1 MASKR
6 KFSPLWNHFTE
17 TEPKRAK
24 CTHCYKILAISASS
38 IGSLSRHMNT
48 IHPTIN
54 IKAPRHEPM
63 NLDTDA
69 PAGPASAAFCRVAEV
84 DESTATGDSLANQ
97 GSQHQQDQQQV
108 THPASSRNL
117 MTVPVSARNNNRNS
131 RPTPHTMADYV
142 RKPLP
147 LKKMQELDEQLV
159 KMIAKGYHALRMV
172 DEVEFRKFVEMLNPG
187 YTLPTRKTLSE
198 SLLPKVYGKMVEA
211 AREQLSKAKAIC
223 VTTDAWTSTNADG
236 YIAITAHF
244 INEDTDQICTVMIG
258 CIEYQERHTAAN
270 LQDFFTEKFREWD
283 IDGYVGVIVSDNAA
297 NMLAAIRL
305 GNWSSIP
312 CFAHTLNL
320 VMQASLDSITDTVTR
335 VKAVVQYFNRSAPG
349 ARKLKE
355 LQETMGIESLK
366 LKQDVATR
374 WNSTYDMIH
383 RMSRMREAITFALA
397 LMRPDLSLDHTDWDV
412 ITKALPILH
421 IFYEVTMEVCGENYV
436 SASLYIVYNK
446 LIQQK
451 LEAYQNDAPFLSPI
465 TNLLDKL
472 RSQMRQRFMDVE
484 SNTLLCEATIL
495 DPRFKKFGFIDI
507 LKYDSAASALRL
519 KIGAVTLPAEEAG
532 TSAPINAAPQTS
544 NHYNQN
550 ISRRMGSTL
559 WDTWDTDMSS
569 QTPQN
574 PVAAGIVE
582 FDKYVQEPIVRR
594 HENPLKWWKERRNV
608 YPHLYTFMVKRLNIT
623 ATSVPCERVF
633 SKAGLTLNQRRTR
646 LTTKKLSQLV
656 FISSN

>member
-1 MASKR
+1 M
-6 KFSPLWNHFTE
+6 
-17 TEPKRAK
+17 
-24 CTHCYKILAISASS
+24 I
-38 IGSLSRHMNT
+38 
-48 IHPTIN
+48 
-54 IKAPRHEPM
+54 
-63 NLDTDA
+63 LDTDA
-69 PAGPASAAFCRVAEV
+69 AAGQIAGV
-84 DESTATGDSLANQ
+84 DESTATAAISANQ
-97 GSQHQQDQQQV
+97 GSQQQHQV
-108 THPASSRNL
+108 TQPASSRNL
-117 MTVPVSARNNNRNS
+117 ITVPVSARNSNKN
-131 RPTPHTMADYV
+131 RPTLHTMADYV
-142 RKPLP
+142 RKPMP

-159 KMIAKGYHALRMV
+159 EMIAKGYHALRMV

-198 SLLPKVYGKMVEA
+198 SLLPKVYGKMVKA
-211 AREQLSKAKAIC
+211 ARNQLSKAKAIC
-223 VTTDAWTSTNADG
+223 
-236 YIAITAHF
+236 
-244 INEDTDQICTVMIG
+244 
-258 CIEYQERHTAAN
+258 ERHTAAN
-270 LQDFFTEKFREWD
+270 LKEFFTEKFREWD

-320 VMQASLDSITDTVTR
+320 TMQASLDSIPDTVTR

-374 WNSTYDMIH
+374 WNSTYDMLH

-446 LIQQK
+446 LIKQK
-451 LEAYQNDAPFLSPI
+451 LEAYQNDAPFLPPI

-484 SNTLLCEATIL
+484 SNTLLCEETIL

-507 LKYDSAASALRL
+507 LKYNRAASALRL
-519 KIGAVTLPAEEAG
+519 KIGAVTLPAEEVG

-544 NHYNQN
+544 DQN
-550 ISRRMGSTL
+550 IGRRMGSTL
-559 WDTWDTDMSS
+559 WDTWDTDLSS

-574 PVAAGIVE
+574 QVAAGIIE

-623 ATSVPCERVF
+623 ATSVPCE
-633 SKAGLTLNQRRTR
+633 
-646 LTTKKLSQLV
+646 
-656 FISSN
+656 